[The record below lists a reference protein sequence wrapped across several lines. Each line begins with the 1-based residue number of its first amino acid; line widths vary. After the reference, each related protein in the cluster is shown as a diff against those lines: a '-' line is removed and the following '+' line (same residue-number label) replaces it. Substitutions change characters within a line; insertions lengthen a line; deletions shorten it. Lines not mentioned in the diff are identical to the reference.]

1 MSLVYWDTNLFIYL
15 FQEHPQYYPLLDQLA
30 HRLAER
36 GDTICTSIFTRGE
49 MLVGPIKNGDPLT
62 QQAVREYLQPPF
74 VEMLPFTLETT
85 DHYARIRAANKALPA
100 DAVHL
105 ATAAAAGVDVFL
117 TNDRSLHRM
126 IVPGIQFVTGID
138 TDIF

>member
-15 FQEHPQYYPLLDQLA
+15 MQEHPHYYPLLERLA
-30 HRLAER
+30 TRLAER
-36 GDTICTSIFTRGE
+36 GDQVCTSIFTRGE
-49 MLVGPIKNGDPLT
+49 ILVGPIKKRDAAIQETIKNYLRSPF
-62 QQAVREYLQPPF
+62 AV
-74 VEMLPFTLETT
+74 MLPFTLEVA
-85 DHYARIRAANKALPA
+85 DHYARIRAENKIMPA
-100 DAVHL
+100 DAIHL

-126 IVPGIQFVTGID
+126 IVPGIQFVTGVD

>member
-15 FQEHPQYYPLLDQLA
+15 IQEHPHYYPLLDRLII
-30 HRLAER
+30 RLAER
-36 GDTICTSIFTRGE
+36 GDEICTSIFTRGE
-49 MLVGPIKNGDPLT
+49 ILVGPIKNRET
-62 QQAVREYLQPPF
+62 SIQQTIKDYLRPPF
-74 VEMLPFTLETT
+74 VEMLPFTLETA
-85 DHYARIRAANKALPA
+85 DHYARICADNKIMPA
-100 DAVHL
+100 DAIHL